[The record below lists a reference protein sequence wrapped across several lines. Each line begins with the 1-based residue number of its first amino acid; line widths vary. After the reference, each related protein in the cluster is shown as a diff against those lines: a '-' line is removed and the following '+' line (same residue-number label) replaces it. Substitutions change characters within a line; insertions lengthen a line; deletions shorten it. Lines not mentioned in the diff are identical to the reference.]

1 MDAAFSC
8 PVFPLPGSVL
18 GYNHISGIQVSID
31 RENRIMIVDLKHI
44 FRATACALAVLL
56 AAAGA
61 ARSQSAGHY
70 LAGSCGMNSAVLSQK
85 KEHRVKTLTG
95 LYYSSKYARDDG
107 SEIDV
112 KGNLEV
118 FFQTAE
124 YRFLTGGRFLG
135 GNYGF
140 AFNFF
145 LAEADYNVSNPDIQE
160 GPVGVGDPEVA
171 PLILG
176 WETGMVSWM
185 FRYSFFVPLGRY
197 DEDAVDNVGKGHWS
211 HLFSLGGT
219 GYAGVDSTWSGTLI
233 ARYEINSKLEDRDLK
248 PGDNVIVE
256 TALGKRLWGMLD
268 VGAVGYGVWQV
279 TEYSG
284 DAVRSSEHEGPGR
297 VLAAG
302 PEIALI
308 VPDRGVA
315 LKWRGYAQ
323 FAARNRFSG
332 YESMIELLFS
342 F

>member
-1 MDAAFSC
+1 MTD
-8 PVFPLPGSVL
+8 
-18 GYNHISGIQVSID
+18 
-31 RENRIMIVDLKHI
+31 DLKHVL
-44 FRATACALAVLL
+44 RATACALAVLL
-56 AAAGA
+56 AATGA
-61 ARSQSAGHY
+61 ARAQSSGHY
-70 LAGSCGMNSAVLSQK
+70 LAGSSGMNSAALSQV

-95 LYYSSKYARDDG
+95 LYYSSKYVRDDG

-112 KGNLEV
+112 KGNLDV

-124 YRFLTGGRFLG
+124 YQFLTGGRFLG

-145 LAEADYNVSNPDIQE
+145 LAEADYNVTNPDIQE

-176 WETGMVSWM
+176 WESSFVRWM
-185 FRYSFFVPLGRY
+185 FKYSFFVPLGRY

-219 GYAGVDSTWSGTLI
+219 GYAGMDSTWSGTLI
-233 ARYEINSKLEDRDLK
+233 ARYEINSKIVDRDLK
-248 PGDNVIVE
+248 PGDNMIVE
-256 TALGKRLWGMLD
+256 AALGKRLWEMLD
-268 VGAVGYGVWQV
+268 IGAVGYGVWQV
-279 TEYSG
+279 TDISG
-284 DAVRSSEHEGPGR
+284 SGVLPEDEGEKSS
-297 VLAAG
+297 VMAAG

-323 FAARNRFSG
+323 FVARNRFRG
-332 YESMIELLFS
+332 YESIIELLFS

>member
-1 MDAAFSC
+1 MF
-8 PVFPLPGSVL
+8 
-18 GYNHISGIQVSID
+18 
-31 RENRIMIVDLKHI
+31 VDLKHI
-44 FRATACALAVLL
+44 FRATACTLAVFFV
-56 AAAGA
+56 AAGA
-61 ARSQSAGHY
+61 ARAQSSGHY
-70 LAGSCGMNSAVLSQK
+70 LAGSSGMNSAALSQE

-112 KGNLEV
+112 KGSLDV
-118 FFQTAE
+118 FYQTAE

-145 LAEADYNVSNPDIQE
+145 FGEADFNVSNPDIQE

-176 WETGMVSWM
+176 WESGLVRWM

-219 GYAGVDSTWSGTLI
+219 GHAGADSSWSGTLI
-233 ARYEINSKLEDRDLK
+233 ARYEINSKIEDRDLK

-256 TALGKRLWGMLD
+256 AAFGKRLWDVLD
-268 VGAVGYGVWQV
+268 LGAVGYGVWQV
-279 TEYSG
+279 TDDSG
-284 DAVRSSEHEGPGR
+284 GAVRPEDEYKKGS

-308 VPDRGVA
+308 VPDRGLA

-323 FAARNRFSG
+323 FAAKNRFRG